1 MVKSTDMDMYEG
13 GDGLI
18 TDIHVGRIR
27 VAKLTLMEIYEGGRR
42 RAYPDGLIFE
52 VVAETTTA
60 FCRVRHELENSV
72 LPVGASNMG
81 GIQMGFFKSRSH
93 SNERN

>member
-27 VAKLTLMEIYEGGRR
+27 VAKLTLMEIYEGQRS
-42 RAYPDGLIFE
+42 RA
-52 VVAETTTA
+52 
-60 FCRVRHELENSV
+60 
-72 LPVGASNMG
+72 
-81 GIQMGFFKSRSH
+81 FFRWGYF
-93 SNERN
+93 

>member
-1 MVKSTDMDMYEG
+1 MEKSTCMDMYEG

-42 RAYPDGLIFE
+42 RAYLTGDIL
-52 VVAETTTA
+52 
-60 FCRVRHELENSV
+60 RLLLRL
-72 LPVGASNMG
+72 LPYSAV
-81 GIQMGFFKSRSH
+81 
-93 SNERN
+93 